1 MGLHDG
7 AEPVGRQVRAAVLSA
22 VVVVVSLLAHLSG
35 GGDRPPV
42 TVLVAVWAL
51 LAVLLSRLTQRELGL
66 PLVLG
71 LLTGGQLLVHLAWG
85 VATAA
90 TTPTVTTAAHHMA
103 ASGGSHHHP
112 PDGIELPTAAAVV
125 GAGNPTPPMDDSG
138 GWAMLAAHLLAAVA
152 VGVWLVAGERAA
164 WQLMQVVAV
173 VIMRSVKDLA
183 TLLGGRLGWLCP
195 TIAGPPVPGRHVWLV
210 AAEVK
215 QPTLGSSSCRRGPP
229 ASGLLAPTPC
239 R

>member
-1 MGLHDG
+1 MGR
-7 AEPVGRQVRAAVLSA
+7 EVRAAVLSA

-35 GGDRPPV
+35 GGDRPPA

-85 VATAA
+85 EATAA

-103 ASGGSHHHP
+103 ASSGSRQHP
-112 PDGIELPTAAAVV
+112 PNGIEPPTSAAVV
-125 GAGNPTPPMDDSG
+125 GAGNPITPMDDS

-173 VIMRSVKDLA
+173 VIVRSVKDLA

-195 TIAGPPVPGRHVWLV
+195 TIAGPPAPNRHVWLV

-229 ASGLLAPTPC
+229 ARGLLAPTPC